1 MDKRINQWLAF
12 LDDED
17 KELIKMAEEKNQ
29 TLKEARQIMN
39 YLTGDEEIKRLT
51 ELRERWAFDRAM
63 DINWANKTCVKKGI
77 RQNQIRVAKKMLE
90 KGKEIAEIIEMT
102 ELSEK
107 EIKNLQKELNK
118 DT

>member
-1 MDKRINQWLAF
+1 
-12 LDDED
+12 
-17 KELIKMAEEKNQ
+17 MAENKNQ
-29 TLKEARQIMN
+29 TLKEAREVMN

-63 DINWANKTCVKKGI
+63 DINWANKTGEAKGRKKGI
-77 RQNQIRVAKKMLE
+77 KEGIKQNQIRVAKKMLE

-107 EIKNLQKELNK
+107 EIKDLQKELNK